1 MITSVTLRMG
11 VFNFSFKDF
20 IAANKIDN
28 DIQKL
33 KDIIENQLEK
43 EKKNRIY

>member
-20 IAANKIDN
+20 IATNKIDN

-43 EKKNRIY
+43 ENKK